1 MRIRNAIVL
10 TAALLVLLA
19 LGIMYHVRY
28 GRHDTFMSNF
38 MSWKHDKRKAVGEI
52 GEDRTRPRE
61 PLPVRYVDKVEP
73 QVALFVSSPEYRKA
87 PLDIRR
93 MKLLEFFTLKVADQD
108 FMLLS
113 DADKK
118 KILDLFMERYLL
130 P

>member
-1 MRIRNAIVL
+1 MRIRNAVILAVLAIVL
-10 TAALLVLLA
+10 LVA
-19 LGIMYHVRY
+19 GIYYHLRY

-38 MSWKHDKRKAVGEI
+38 LAGKHESRDGYEAGDRPFPDKV
-52 GEDRTRPRE
+52 
-61 PLPVRYVDKVEP
+61 PLPVRYVDKAAP
-73 QVALFVSSPEYRKA
+73 QVAVFVNTPEYRKA

-93 MKLLEFFTLKVADQD
+93 MKLLEFFTLKVADRD

-118 KILDLFMERYLL
+118 RVLDLFMERYLE